1 MANTLKRTRCTDLN
15 NFNKETKHNLFLALY
30 GICVLDNANKHV
42 LDEHYFSDEK
52 MTIELCLSTCREK
65 GYTYSGLQWQI
76 ECYCGNGPRENFKW
90 AWFDKCDDK
99 CAGNS
104 DQICGGSNAMSIYS
118 TPLLKSG

>member
-1 MANTLKRTRCTDLN
+1 
-15 NFNKETKHNLFLALY
+15 
-30 GICVLDNANKHV
+30 
-42 LDEHYFSDEK
+42 

-65 GYTYSGLQWQI
+65 GFSYSGLQWQI
-76 ECYCGNGPRENFKW
+76 ECYCGNGPREKFKW

-118 TPLLKSG
+118 TPLLKPGGLCIYDFPSPRRVLDKLSIKGLQNLTIENCSNICKSKLTLGMS